1 MGFGT
6 VLKDLLNK
14 KDLTIKELAEKSG
27 LSVNTLYGI
36 TKNDNAMVRNETLQK
51 IADALGVSVGDMIS
65 LLAQDVERQEQEF
78 HQARRLLEQAQR
90 LEVIQRNCY
99 MQIREALKELTGYSY
114 TDDEIK
120 TVVETAKLMKYSDEY
135 KNAIKEN

>member
-78 HQARRLLEQAQR
+78 YQARRLLEQAQR